1 MELWQVRNQA
11 LAALSD
17 DLKQKNEILERCF
30 ALFDE
35 CIERFYSFESNG
47 DSNERFAYICGQT
60 LVKARRLAIGSYSLC
75 IDGLALEAGALAR
88 TLLEA
93 WELLVYFYL
102 KPERIEEA
110 YADRLPTAGG
120 IARAIDDEIHND
132 LDLQGLR
139 NHYNQFSSH
148 ISFHEEALAPVNVVY
163 DGAMLKT
170 NMRSLFLL
178 LMYIE
183 NNAALC
189 LLVINQ
195 FDGRLRE
202 KIIQLQEDGFR
213 IFESDE

>member
-17 DLKQKNEILERCF
+17 DLTQENEILERCF

-60 LVKARRLAIGSYSLC
+60 LVKARRLALGSYSLC
-75 IDGLALEAGALAR
+75 LDGLALEAGALAR
-88 TLLEA
+88 SLIEVL
-93 WELLVYFYL
+93 ELLVYFYL
-102 KPERIEEA
+102 KPERIEGA
-110 YADRLPTAGG
+110 YTNRLPSAGG
-120 IARAIDDEIHND
+120 IARAINDKTHND

-148 ISFHEEALAPVNVVY
+148 ISFHEEALAPANIAS
-163 DGAMLKT
+163 DRAMLKT
-170 NMRSLFLL
+170 NIRSLFLL
-178 LMYIE
+178 MMYIE

-189 LLVINQ
+189 LLAINQ
-195 FDGRLRE
+195 FDNRLRE
-202 KIIQLQEDGFR
+202 KIILLQEDGFR